1 MATTTSTSLSTCDPC
16 LQRPLT
22 NDPRPELIHRPFS
35 AATECPAETR
45 TSYWP
50 RKTCGDPS
58 GKWGRPASTGKTAAV
73 AVMPASCDR
82 PPRIDGAS
90 AESSHL
96 RAGQVKGR
104 RNYPGL
110 GPCQIRFTVSRH
122 ERPVL

>member
-1 MATTTSTSLSTCDPC
+1 MTSTISTSLSTCDPS

-22 NDPRPELIHRPFS
+22 NDPRPELFTDRSPRLLS
-35 AATECPAETR
+35 AQLKPR
-45 TSYWP
+45 TSYRP

-110 GPCQIRFTVSRH
+110 GPAKSASQ
-122 ERPVL
+122 